1 MDNTIPPKYTTYQ
14 LHQFLI
20 KLNKRLRSVDQSA
33 NISVIEQHEYPVE
46 SVIVDNEHRE
56 VVMKVVVTGSVLG
69 RQELKFFFDKEGDF
83 SYVGDGVDI
92 KVNKLN

>member
-1 MDNTIPPKYTTYQ
+1 MIPKYTTYQ

-33 NISVIEQHEYPVE
+33 NISVIEQHEFPVE
-46 SVIVDNEHRE
+46 WLSIDNQPRE

-69 RQELKFFFDKEGDF
+69 RQELKFFFDKDGDF
-83 SYVGDGVDI
+83 SYVGDGVDS